1 MEASVRI
8 KSILGQYMIST
19 TNKLTE
25 SITTATA
32 AYIESKTMNNES
44 FDINDRTNSHFYDS
58 HVYIDKQ
65 TLMIPI

>member
-1 MEASVRI
+1 
-8 KSILGQYMIST
+8 MIST
-19 TNKLTE
+19 TNKWTE

-44 FDINDRTNSHFYDS
+44 FDLNDRTNSHFYDS